1 MQGMTM
7 TAHARSMVAVHRRGA
22 LVGRGVLTHSGGK
35 RVLHVRT
42 EAIDESL
49 EDARL
54 NAIADERANGPF
66 IRVSLDD
73 L

>member
-1 MQGMTM
+1 MTTRFAM
-7 TAHARSMVAVHRRGA
+7 NFTGGHQKRPVRSRRIG
-22 LVGRGVLTHSGGK
+22 GVKRATYANLTI
-35 RVLHVRT
+35 

-54 NAIADERANGPF
+54 NAIADERADGPF
-66 IRVSLDD
+66 VRVSLDD